1 MSETVMLMGRFSLLR
16 RVMGWVKGS
25 KEGVVESLE
34 DILSR
39 LCRRSLRV
47 MVMLGMRWR

>member
-1 MSETVMLMGRFSLLR
+1 MSEMVMLMGRFSLLR

-25 KEGVVESLE
+25 KEGVDSLK

-39 LCRRSLRV
+39 LYRSFLE
-47 MVMLGMRWR
+47 